1 MKYISPPDLEL
12 KISLALEN
20 LVTTILNKMLSHM
33 MWRQMQQTVQK
44 KTPQSKFIVMV
55 AIATAVILVF
65 TVTPWNI
72 LPTSVTEQV
81 QVIATTDYGCVA
93 ESVLGHS
100 VVVENCQAI
109 VGDVISATFYVP
121 AMEQNGYYDKIHEK
135 LEKVT
140 P

>member
-1 MKYISPPDLEL
+1 
-12 KISLALEN
+12 
-20 LVTTILNKMLSHM
+20 
-33 MWRQMQQTVQK
+33 
-44 KTPQSKFIVMV
+44 MV

-100 VVVENCQAI
+100 VVVENCQAV
-109 VGDVISATFYVP
+109 VGDVISATLCVP
-121 AMEQNGYYDKIHEK
+121 AMEKNGYYDKIHEK
-135 LEKVT
+135 LEKI
-140 P
+140 PP

>member
-1 MKYISPPDLEL
+1 
-12 KISLALEN
+12 
-20 LVTTILNKMLSHM
+20 
-33 MWRQMQQTVQK
+33 MQQAIQK
-44 KTPQSKFIVMV
+44 KTPQSKFLVMV
-55 AIATAVILVF
+55 VIATSVILVF

-81 QVIATTDYGCVA
+81 QVIAITDYGWVA

-100 VVVENCQAI
+100 VVVENCQAK
-109 VGDVISATFYVP
+109 VGDTISATFNVP

-135 LEKVT
+135 LERVT